1 MSDVRARDAAIRRE
15 LGVPPTFDLVAH
27 VRNLSRVM
35 LPALVIALIAG
46 GAMYLVRGSES
57 PVYESDIVAE
67 VQAGSQVV
75 VSDANLGQLVAP
87 YTALASDSAVVA
99 SIQSRMDNG
108 WTASDVSSHIAVTPG
123 TSPALVSV
131 KATGS
136 SQEEADRLA
145 RTVVEILSDA
155 QSQRNAETLALRTK
169 ALTDDIARLNSQLAA
184 ARQESIDN
192 DETPIADP
200 TTSADLD
207 ARLEQLRQLR
217 ASDST
222 ADRLQLLSAPTGTGL
237 PVAPKPFAEAA
248 VVFLVV
254 LILVAEILVAC
265 RGRFSSRV
273 TDAWARRAS
282 RKFGASLL
290 VQHTSG
296 ADIPSNVALTLS
308 QRASLG
314 DDVLVLVG
322 DGVDTNSWH
331 VPENLQSRIAV
342 HPLKSEWWSKIDSSG
357 TEFAIV
363 LVSARKAEQQDI
375 VDALRALA
383 EVDVTRSLVLV
394 GPAASEPFIEL
405 ITLSRFR
412 GRGDTSPSVSPRPV
426 VKESVATILAVPDT
440 SPYAQTPAS
449 GPTPVASV
457 EAVSLATPAPV
468 CQAHSVDLIKSA
480 DRSER
485 GKLIDAQ
492 TVTIERNRLP
502 SSAGKKA
509 RTARAETA
517 VQRTDQDGVSAPDG
531 VDGAPIGDDINSEAP
546 TERIVLVTN
555 KNGDTRVEQSV
566 RRVGSVHLEGT
577 DGEPD

>member
-1 MSDVRARDAAIRRE
+1 MSDARARDAAIRRE

-35 LPALVIALIAG
+35 LPALMIALIAG

-67 VQAGSQVV
+67 VQAGAQVV

-87 YTALASDSAVVA
+87 YIALSSDSAVVA

-108 WTASDVSSHIAVTPG
+108 WAASDVSSHITVTPG
-123 TSPALVSV
+123 TSPALVLV

-155 QSQRNAETLALRTK
+155 QAQRNAETLALRTK
-169 ALTDDIARLNSQLAA
+169 TLTDDIARLNSQLAA

-217 ASDST
+217 ASDSA

-237 PVAPKPFAEAA
+237 PVAPKPLAEAA

-254 LILVAEILVAC
+254 LILVAEILVGC

-282 RKFGASLL
+282 KKFGASLL
-290 VQHTSG
+290 VQHTPV
-296 ADIPSNVALTLS
+296 AEIPSNVALTLS

-314 DDVLVLVG
+314 DDVLVLLG
-322 DGVDTNSWH
+322 DGVDTNWWH
-331 VPENLQSRIAV
+331 VPENLQSRIAI

-363 LVSARKAEQQDI
+363 VVSARKAQQQDL
-375 VDALRALA
+375 VDTLRALA

-394 GPAASEPFIEL
+394 GPAAPEPFIEL
-405 ITLSRFR
+405 VTLSRFR
-412 GRGDTSPSVSPRPV
+412 GRRDTSSPASPRP
-426 VKESVATILAVPDT
+426 KPGSPAPPMSVPPVAVP
-440 SPYAQTPAS
+440 
-449 GPTPVASV
+449 
-457 EAVSLATPAPV
+457 
-468 CQAHSVDLIKSA
+468 QAHSVNLIKPV
-480 DRSER
+480 DRTDR

-492 TVTIERNRLP
+492 TVTIERNCLP
-502 SSAGKKA
+502 ASAAKKT
-509 RTARAETA
+509 RETGVETA
-517 VQRTDQDGVSAPDG
+517 VPRTDQDGDGAPDG
-531 VDGAPIGDDINSEAP
+531 VDAATDGGDINSGDINSGDINSEAP
-546 TERIVLVTN
+546 TERIMLMN
-555 KNGDTRVEQSV
+555 KKKSDIRNGQSVTRVGLL
-566 RRVGSVHLEGT
+566 RHEGAE
-577 DGEPD
+577 GESD